1 MATSRPVFKAGFRG
15 LSSKAG
21 FMGGGFQFLDILF
34 FGAIAVF
41 LVFRLRSVLGK
52 RIGTEQK
59 DARRYADYRLNPD
72 KTGDKPANDTKR
84 DDDKVVALPDRT
96 ANGDRSTRP
105 EDASAPADVSSV
117 GPLEAGLA
125 RIKAVDPDFSKD
137 GFLAGAKAAFEMIVS
152 AYAAGDVGTLRP
164 LLSNEVFERF
174 KGAIDQ
180 RRKVGETLSTTLVGI
195 KSAEII
201 EASLQDRIASVT
213 VKFVSEQVN
222 VTTDASGKA
231 VDGDAS
237 QVTTVTDIWTFAR
250 NTRARDPNWS
260 LVATR
265 SPN

>member
-1 MATSRPVFKAGFRG
+1 LPN
-15 LSSKAG
+15 KAG

-34 FGAIAVF
+34 FAAIAVF

-72 KTGDKPANDTKR
+72 KADKPANDAKR
-84 DDDKVVALPDRT
+84 DDGKVVALPDR
-96 ANGDRSTRP
+96 
-105 EDASAPADVSSV
+105 SAERGAKPDEAGEPLPA
-117 GPLEAGLA
+117 GPVEAGLA
-125 RIKAVDPDFSKD
+125 QIRSIDPDFSKES
-137 GFLAGAKAAFEMIVS
+137 FLAGARSAFEMIVA
-152 AYAAGDVGTLRP
+152 AYAAGDAGALRP

-180 RRKVGETLSTTLVGI
+180 RRKANETLSTTLVGV
-195 KSAEII
+195 KSAEIA
-201 EASLQDRIASVT
+201 EASLQDRIANVT
-213 VKFVSEQVN
+213 VTFVTEQVN
-222 VTTDASGKA
+222 VTTDATGKV

-250 NTRARDPNWS
+250 NTRQRDPNWS

>member
-1 MATSRPVFKAGFRG
+1 MP
-15 LSSKAG
+15 SKAG

-34 FGAIAVF
+34 FAAIAVF

-52 RIGTEQK
+52 RVGTEQK
-59 DARRYADYRLNPD
+59 NARDYADKRLNPE
-72 KTGDKPANDTKR
+72 KPANDIRR
-84 DDDKVVALPDRT
+84 DDDKVVALPDRS
-96 ANGDRSTRP
+96 GDRNAKP
-105 EDASAPADVSSV
+105 EAASEPATPPAPA
-117 GPLEAGLA
+117 GTLEFGLA
-125 RIKAVDPDFSKD
+125 QIRAVDSSFSKD
-137 GFLAGAKAAFEMIVS
+137 GFLEGGKAAFEMIVG

-174 KGAIDQ
+174 KGAIEQ
-180 RRKVGETLSTTLVGI
+180 RRKAGETLSTTLVGI

-201 EASLQDRIASVT
+201 EAGLQDRIASVT

-222 VTTDASGKA
+222 VTTDAGGKV
-231 VDGDAS
+231 VDGDAA
-237 QVTTVTDIWTFAR
+237 QVTTVTDIWTFTR

>member
-1 MATSRPVFKAGFRG
+1 LPGKAV
-15 LSSKAG
+15 S
-21 FMGGGFQFLDILF
+21 MGGGFQFLDILF

-52 RIGTEQK
+52 RMGHEQK

-72 KTGDKPANDTKR
+72 KAGEKPANDARR
-84 DDDKVVALPDRT
+84 DEDKVVALPDRT
-96 ANGDRSTRP
+96 ANGDRGGKP
-105 EDASAPADVSSV
+105 EPAAV
-117 GPLEAGLA
+117 GPVETGLA
-125 RIKAVDPDFSKD
+125 RIKTVDPGFTKD
-137 GFLAGAKAAFEMIVS
+137 GFLAGAKAAFEMIVA
-152 AYAAGDVGTLRP
+152 AYAAGDVATLRP

-174 KGAIDQ
+174 KAAIDQ
-180 RRKVGETLSTTLVGI
+180 RRKAGETLSTTLVGM

-201 EASLQDRIASVT
+201 EAALQDRTASLT
-213 VKFVSEQVN
+213 AKFVSEQVN
-222 VTTDASGKA
+222 VTTDAAGKV

>member
-1 MATSRPVFKAGFRG
+1 MAISRPALEADDRG
-15 LSSKAG
+15 LPGKAVS
-21 FMGGGFQFLDILF
+21 MGGGCQFLDILF

-52 RIGTEQK
+52 RMGHEQK
-59 DARRYADYRLNPD
+59 DARRYADYRLGPE
-72 KTGDKPANDTKR
+72 KAGEKPANDTR
-84 DDDKVVALPDRT
+84 REDDKVVALPDRSG
-96 ANGDRSTRP
+96 NGDR
-105 EDASAPADVSSV
+105 AAKPAAEPAAI

-125 RIKAVDPDFSKD
+125 RIKAVDPDFTKD
-137 GFLAGAKAAFEMIVS
+137 GFLAGAKAAFEMIVA
-152 AYAAGDVGTLRP
+152 AYAAGDVATLRP

-174 KGAIDQ
+174 KAAIDQ
-180 RRKVGETLSTTLVGI
+180 RRKAGETLSTTLVGI
-195 KSAEII
+195 KSAELI
-201 EASLQDRIASVT
+201 EASLQDRTASTT

-222 VTTDASGKA
+222 VTKDAAGKV

-250 NTRARDPNWS
+250 NTRTRDPNWS

>member
-1 MATSRPVFKAGFRG
+1 MAISRPALKAGNRRFPG
-15 LSSKAG
+15 KAVS
-21 FMGGGFQFLDILF
+21 MGGGFQFLDILF

-52 RIGTEQK
+52 RIGHEQK

-72 KTGDKPANDTKR
+72 KPGDKPANDVKR
-84 DDDKVVALPDRT
+84 DEDKIIALPDRAANADRGGKPEAEPT
-96 ANGDRSTRP
+96 A
-105 EDASAPADVSSV
+105 V
-117 GPLEAGLA
+117 GPVEPGLA
-125 RIKAVDPDFSKD
+125 RIKAVDADFSKD
-137 GFLAGAKAAFEMIVS
+137 GFLAGAKAAFEMIVA
-152 AYAAGDVGTLRP
+152 AYAAGDAATLRP

-174 KGAIDQ
+174 KAAIDQ
-180 RRKVGETLSTTLVGI
+180 RRKAGETLSTTLVGI

-201 EASLQDRIASVT
+201 EAGLQDRTASLT

-222 VTTDASGKA
+222 VTTDAGGKV

-237 QVTTVTDIWTFAR
+237 QVTTVTDIWSFAR
-250 NTRARDPNWS
+250 NTRTRDPNWS

>member
-1 MATSRPVFKAGFRG
+1 MTGDRG
-15 LSSKAG
+15 LPSKAG

-34 FGAIAVF
+34 FAAIAVF
-41 LVFRLRSVLGK
+41 LVFRLRGVLGK

-59 DARRYADYRLNPD
+59 NARDYADKRLNPE
-72 KTGDKPANDTKR
+72 KPANDTRR
-84 DDDKVVALPDRT
+84 DDDKVVALPDR
-96 ANGDRSTRP
+96 NGDRNARP
-105 EDASAPADVSSV
+105 DPASEPAAPAAPAGS
-117 GPLEAGLA
+117 LEFGLA
-125 RIKAVDPDFSKD
+125 QIRTVDPGFSKE
-137 GFLAGAKAAFEMIVS
+137 GFLEGAKAAFEMIVG

-174 KGAIDQ
+174 KGAIEQ
-180 RRKVGETLSTTLVGI
+180 RRKAGETLSTTLVGI
-195 KSAEII
+195 KSAEVI

-231 VDGDAS
+231 VDGDAA
-237 QVTTVTDIWTFAR
+237 QVTAVTDIWTFTR
-250 NTRARDPNWS
+250 NTRTRDPNWS

>member
-1 MATSRPVFKAGFRG
+1 MAAARPVFKAGYRG
-15 LSSKAG
+15 LPGKAG

-52 RIGTEQK
+52 RMGHEQK

-72 KTGDKPANDTKR
+72 KAGDKPANDTKR
-84 DDDKVVALPDRT
+84 DDDKIIALPDRT
-96 ANGDRSTRP
+96 ANGDRGAKP
-105 EDASAPADVSSV
+105 EAAASAV
-117 GPLEAGLA
+117 GPVEAGLA

-137 GFLAGAKAAFEMIVS
+137 GFLAGAKAAFEMIVT
-152 AYAAGDVGTLRP
+152 AYAAGDVATLRP

-174 KGAIDQ
+174 KSAIDQ
-180 RRKVGETLSTTLVGI
+180 RRKAGETLSTTLVGI

-201 EASLQDRIASVT
+201 EAGLQDRIASVT

-222 VTTDASGKA
+222 VTTDAGGKV

>member
-1 MATSRPVFKAGFRG
+1 
-15 LSSKAG
+15 
-21 FMGGGFQFLDILF
+21 MGGGFQFLDILF

-72 KTGDKPANDTKR
+72 KTGDKPANDTTR

-96 ANGDRSTRP
+96 ANNDRGAKPGEVP
-105 EDASAPADVSSV
+105 EPMTETTPV
-117 GPLEAGLA
+117 GLLESGLA

-152 AYAAGDVGTLRP
+152 AYAAGDVGALRP

-174 KGAIDQ
+174 KSAIDQ
-180 RRKVGETLSTTLVGI
+180 RRKAGEILSTTLVGI

-201 EASLQDRIASVT
+201 EASLQDRIANVT

>member
-1 MATSRPVFKAGFRG
+1 
-15 LSSKAG
+15 
-21 FMGGGFQFLDILF
+21 MGGGFQFLDILF

-52 RIGTEQK
+52 RIGHEQK
-59 DARRYADYRLNPD
+59 DARRFADYRLKPD
-72 KTGDKPANDTKR
+72 KAGEKPANDTRR

-96 ANGDRSTRP
+96 ANGDRGGKP
-105 EDASAPADVSSV
+105 EAEPAAA
-117 GPLEAGLA
+117 GPVEPGLA
-125 RIKAVDPDFSKD
+125 RIKTADPEFTKD
-137 GFLAGAKAAFEMIVS
+137 GFLAGAKAAFEMIVA
-152 AYAAGDVGTLRP
+152 AYAAGDVATLRP
-164 LLSNEVFERF
+164 LLSSEVFERF
-174 KGAIDQ
+174 KTAIDQ
-180 RRKVGETLSTTLVGI
+180 RRKAGETLSTTLVGI

-201 EASLQDRIASVT
+201 EAGLQDRTASLT

-222 VTTDASGKA
+222 VTTDAAGKV